1 MKVIQEILEA
11 EKKAEGIL
19 KNAEKEKAKKIAKA
33 REKALE
39 KITHGKKD
47 VEQQV
52 DNHVRQQMAKLDQL
66 KKKIR
71 DSYAAEAKAIEKKA
85 EKNSDKA
92 AHFVLKAFMEE
103 VK

>member
-1 MKVIQEILEA
+1 MEA

-19 KNAEKEKAKKIAKA
+19 KNAEKEKEKKIAKA

-39 KITHGKKD
+39 SVTQGKKAAEKKND
-47 VEQQV
+47 DYVQ
-52 DNHVRQQMAKLDQL
+52 QQMAKLDQL

-71 DSYAAEAKAIEKKA
+71 DSYASEINVIEKKA
-85 EKNSDKA
+85 GKKIDKA
-92 AHFVLKAFMEE
+92 ADVMMKKLIEE